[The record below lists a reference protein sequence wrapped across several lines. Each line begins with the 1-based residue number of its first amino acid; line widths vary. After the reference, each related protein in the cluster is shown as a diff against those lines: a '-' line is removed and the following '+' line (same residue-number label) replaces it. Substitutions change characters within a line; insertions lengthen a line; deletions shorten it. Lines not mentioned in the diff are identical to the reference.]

1 MFKMVE
7 KIIKQMKRLQ
17 NPTIVD
23 DDTIDLEDIEHQSE
37 NENTIG
43 NHPNQKREE
52 NIKKMFI
59 KVMTIHELLAK
70 KLLWSKFEKNT
81 LWI

>member
-7 KIIKQMKRLQ
+7 KIIKQMKILQ

-37 NENTIG
+37 NEKMITIK
-43 NHPNQKREE
+43 NHPNQKKEE
-52 NIKKMFI
+52 KIKQD
-59 KVMTIHELLAK
+59 LRPCL
-70 KLLWSKFEKNT
+70 S
-81 LWI
+81 